1 MSKGTRVVNLDK
13 MLTDKYFNDIKYVND
28 VSGKMA
34 KKKKLFL
41 KFTRPKVCKVKET
54 SEIIAL
60 LIFSL

>member
-34 KKKKLFL
+34 KKKKTFL
-41 KFTRPKVCKVKET
+41 KVHEAQSVQ
-54 SEIIAL
+54 S
-60 LIFSL
+60 